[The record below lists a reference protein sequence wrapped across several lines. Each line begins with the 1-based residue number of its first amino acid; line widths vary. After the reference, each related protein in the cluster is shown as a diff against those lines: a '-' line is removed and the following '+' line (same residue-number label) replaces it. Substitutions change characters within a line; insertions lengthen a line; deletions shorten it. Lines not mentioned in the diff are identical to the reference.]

1 MRADGGQL
9 ERITRLIEG
18 GTIRPVVDRSF
29 PFEHL
34 NDAFAYIDTGRA
46 KGKVVVTRS
55 TAEGSPTMSNDIHRA
70 DWETAPTRHLEAA
83 GTRFAYRRLGP
94 EAGVPV
100 VLLNHWGAN
109 LDNFDPPIVEGLAAD
124 RPVYALDYRG
134 IGTSGGTAPL
144 SVAEMANDTIAT
156 IRALGLK
163 LVDLIGFSLGGFVA
177 QQILLDAPDLVR
189 RTILAGTGP
198 AGGTG
203 IERVGAVSWPLIVES
218 LITFRDPKFYLF
230 FTSSAA
236 GKRAASEFLARLK
249 ERTTDRDRAVS
260 LKAFLRQL
268 KAIKAWGRQGP
279 QTLDTI
285 RNPVLVANG
294 DHDIMV
300 PSENS
305 VDLARRIPGAEL
317 VLYPDAGHGGIFQYH
332 VAFLTKAKAFLGA

>member
-1 MRADGGQL
+1 MAAN
-9 ERITRLIEG
+9 
-18 GTIRPVVDRSF
+18 IRS
-29 PFEHL
+29 
-34 NDAFAYIDTGRA
+34 
-46 KGKVVVTRS
+46 
-55 TAEGSPTMSNDIHRA
+55 A
-70 DWETAPTRHLEAA
+70 DWKTTPTRHIEAA

-94 EAGVPV
+94 DAGVPV

-124 RPVYALDYRG
+124 RPVFALDYRG
-134 IGTSGGTAPL
+134 IGTSDGTVPL

-156 IRALGLK
+156 IRALGLTS
-163 LVDLIGFSLGGFVA
+163 VDLIGFSLGGFVA

-189 RTILAGTGP
+189 RAILAGTGP

-203 IERVGAVSWPLIVES
+203 IERVGPVSWPLIIKG
-218 LITFRDPKFYLF
+218 LLTFHDPKFYLF

-236 GKRAASEFLARLK
+236 GRHAASEFLARLK

-260 LKAFLRQL
+260 LRPFLRQL
-268 KAIKAWGRQGP
+268 KAIKAWGLQAP
-279 QTLDTI
+279 QPLDAI
-285 RNPVLVANG
+285 RTPVLVANG

-305 VDLARRIPGAEL
+305 ADLARRIPGAEL

-332 VAFLTKAKAFLGA
+332 DAFLTKAKAFLAD